1 MMLTEE
7 QNKDLDFLLEN
18 GAITSSERNLRSKI
32 DSIIRALENLSEK
45 KMRIEFEI
53 KRQTQS
59 LTRKREELKRVS
71 KRDQVKTR
79 VFLENSFG
87 SNQPI
92 DQEVLE
98 LQKIDSIL
106 LQESYRVLEQQHSK

>member
-1 MMLTEE
+1 MLTEE
-7 QNKDLDFLLEN
+7 QNFDLYLLLES
-18 GAITSSERNLRSKI
+18 GTITSSERNLRSKI

-71 KRDQVKTR
+71 KRNQVKTR
-79 VFLENSFG
+79 VVLESSFET
-87 SNQPI
+87 NQPI
-92 DQEVLE
+92 DREVLE

-106 LQESYRVLEQQHSK
+106 LQESYRVLEQQRSK